1 MIPIFEYIDDLRSRT
16 IREVFSSNQEQTEE
30 LIEKHD
36 KVINLLDSK
45 RKTVLEFV
53 SKGEKLIKDPFC
65 PQFLQGH
72 VKKLQDACEDT
83 SSKAQNLKKSLVDNM
98 HAWCTFEEKKL
109 KFNQQLDILNV
120 NHNTIKK
127 IFDPEQGSMEYNMK
141 AKRQAEGRKIIVI
154 KHKDILAAAKSIK
167 VFLPKNK
174 IMDIEGQIN
183 ELETR
188 MDIME
193 QADKKLAFIDDF
205 NKRLLTFSQGL
216 KDLLL
221 WLDNGERR
229 LDVLRKEEQQQK
241 LNPEAKITKVMELL
255 EDISKYS
262 DIAERLEQEKNDIFP
277 KHGERVSPDAKALI
291 TRLKETRA
299 TLSKLANEANTECTK
314 YADDVKHW
322 AQFQTGITIFI
333 SWLQKNEERM
343 KQGLQ
348 KPKGLVEACE
358 VLEDCKLC
366 LAESV
371 SKLMI
376 FEAASEAARKIT
388 PYENADMVVDG
399 YKNRW
404 TMIHQGYMDWT
415 VR

>member
-154 KHKDILAAAKSIK
+154 KHKDILATAKSIK

-229 LDVLRKEEQQQK
+229 LDALRKEEQQQK